1 MSSTNETADSG
12 RPAAEAEVTIAYFA
26 AMTAA
31 FQVLVLDPSIQWFA
45 QAGRVPG
52 SAPFYMEVFKHKSN
66 SEIAL
71 ALLHE
76 LRQGMLN

>member
-1 MSSTNETADSG
+1 MSSTNEPIRSG
-12 RPAAEAEVTIAYFA
+12 KPAPEAEVTKAYFE

-31 FQVLVLDPSIQWFA
+31 FQVLVLTLQSNGSLKQGEYQEA
-45 QAGRVPG
+45 LRV
-52 SAPFYMEVFKHKSN
+52 YMEVFKHKPN

>member
-1 MSSTNETADSG
+1 MMSSSDDPATDKPT
-12 RPAAEAEVTIAYFA
+12 PAAEVTTAYFE

-31 FQVLVLDPSIQWFA
+31 FQVLVLTLQSNGSLKQGEYQEA
-45 QAGRVPG
+45 LRV
-52 SAPFYMEVFKHKSN
+52 YMEVFKHKPN

-71 ALLHE
+71 ALMHE